1 MRYQLLLSLTVLM
14 MGAFLLAGCATG
26 PVDTEDDLIA
36 LDKAW
41 AAAVVAND
49 VASVEKICAPDLIY
63 SHSDG
68 QIDTYEIYLN
78 RLRKGTSNYQA
89 IDISKISA
97 KLYGDTA
104 VVTARAFFRVLSDG
118 NQINNDLAY
127 THIYL
132 KRDGEWKMIAHQS
145 ARMPP
150 TM

>member
-1 MRYQLLLSLTVLM
+1 MRYLLFLSLALLM
-14 MGAFLLAGCATG
+14 FGCATA
-26 PVDTEDDLIA
+26 PLDTEEDLIA

-68 QIDTYEIYLN
+68 QIDSYDVYLN
-78 RLRKGTSNYQA
+78 RLRNKTSNYQA

-104 VVTARAFFRVLSDG
+104 VVTVRAFFKVLSDG
-118 NQINNDLAY
+118 QQIANDLAY
-127 THIYL
+127 THVYL

-150 TM
+150 SS

>member
-1 MRYQLLLSLTVLM
+1 MRILLLVST
-14 MGAFLLAGCATG
+14 ALLLFGCASG

-49 VASVEKICAPDLIY
+49 VESVEKICAPDLIY

-68 QIDTYEIYLN
+68 QIDSYDVYIG
-78 RLRKGTSNYQA
+78 RLRKKTSNYQA

-104 VVTARAFFRVLSDG
+104 VVNARAFFRVLADG
-118 NQINNDLAY
+118 QQINNDLSY
-127 THIYL
+127 THVYL
-132 KRDGEWKMIAHQS
+132 KRNGEWKMIAHQS
-145 ARMPP
+145 AKMPP
-150 TM
+150 AM